1 MCRLIHALHNKV
13 LLSYCKDLP
22 VQIYKPSF
30 IHENGHVKKMLAA
43 KRQHGVQFELLN
55 KEFISIGA

>member
-22 VQIYKPSF
+22 VQMTLIYKPSV

-43 KRQHGVQFELLN
+43 KGQQLLN

>member
-1 MCRLIHALHNKV
+1 MK
-13 LLSYCKDLP
+13 SP
-22 VQIYKPSF
+22 V
-30 IHENGHVKKMLAA
+30 IHENGHMKKKLAA